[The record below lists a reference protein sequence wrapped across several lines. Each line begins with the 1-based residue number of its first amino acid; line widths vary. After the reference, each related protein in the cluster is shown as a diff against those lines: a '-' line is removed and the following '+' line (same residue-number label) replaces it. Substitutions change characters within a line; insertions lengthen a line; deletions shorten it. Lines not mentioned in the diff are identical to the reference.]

1 MYGSAI
7 EELLGGTEII
17 GHEIRNEMDL
27 YEISKKGLPKKAL
40 VHLIHNLG
48 FTVKFMASLINIT
61 ERTIQ
66 RKNDI
71 ELLDKVTS
79 EQVLQIA
86 DIYSKGTHIFESSEN
101 FSTWITIENKALN
114 NKKPIEL
121 LSSRYGAQMVLDELG
136 KIEYGIIA

>member
-17 GHEIRNEMDL
+17 GHEIKSEMDL
-27 YEISKKGLPKKAL
+27 YEISRNGLPKKAL
-40 VHLIHNLG
+40 IHLIQNLG
-48 FTVKFMASLINIT
+48 FTVKFMASMINIT
-61 ERTIQ
+61 ERTLQ
-66 RKNDI
+66 RKSDI

-86 DIYSKGTHIFESSEN
+86 DIYSRGNQVFGSSDS
-101 FSTWITIENKALN
+101 FSTWVNIESKALN

-136 KIEYGIIA
+136 RIEYGIPA